1 MRHHLLRH
9 KFVVHIP
16 EILEP
21 GVLYVSMEYGMAA
34 HSCCCGCG
42 EEVTTPITPTDWKL
56 TYDGESISLNPS
68 VGNWNLACRSHY
80 VIRDGKVIEAGPWSD
95 EQVAAERQSDR
106 HEIDEHVHGQVPFAA
121 RPRMA
126 FSVTRTDD
134 PDMAIAAISGVA
146 TPRIATGTAIAL

>member
-95 EQVAAERQSDR
+95 EQVAAERQRDHAAKARYYGSAQR
-106 HEIDEHVHGQVPFAA
+106 APNAPFDEAPALPV
-121 RPRMA
+121 
-126 FSVTRTDD
+126 RTDQA
-134 PDMAIAAISGVA
+134 PAPNAGRRGWLKRLWSRKAS
-146 TPRIATGTAIAL
+146 